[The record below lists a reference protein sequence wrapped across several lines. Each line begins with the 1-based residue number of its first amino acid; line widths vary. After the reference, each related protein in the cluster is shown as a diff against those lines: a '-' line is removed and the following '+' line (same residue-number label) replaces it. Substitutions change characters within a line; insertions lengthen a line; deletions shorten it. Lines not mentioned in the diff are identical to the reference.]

1 MKKDKS
7 NDKVGADNN
16 QGCIDPNTTPFDT
29 VEEAW
34 FWFVLAQQAKVDGA
48 RYVAG
53 MSSLSRP
60 CEPNDILK
68 VLNGLY
74 RNRMLLW
81 DHILVLRH
89 YGRRQMAPDPRRVK
103 EMRADKLWGE
113 ALNRLEPILIRKGIV
128 APKKTFDLGG
138 RDLKANESWSEE
150 AVIHS
155 NDADL

>member
-1 MKKDKS
+1 MKKKS
-7 NDKVGADNN
+7 SDDKVGTGGN
-16 QGCIDPNTTPFDT
+16 QESTDPNTIPFDT

-68 VLNGLY
+68 ILNGLY

-113 ALNRLEPILIRKGIV
+113 ALNRLEPILIRKNIV
-128 APKKTFDLGG
+128 VPKKTF
-138 RDLKANESWSEE
+138 DLKANESWLEE

-155 NDADL
+155 NDTDL